1 VNPRGVRVAQPYT
14 ERNVAV
20 GRRYAPWRKDD
31 KLGISDLLFGL
42 GLIVVLFTAASVLF
56 TIVLPREP
64 RGFERLSSYVNR
76 AVQLT
81 FIGLS
86 RLARS
91 YEGQD
96 RWLAPTAPVALIAQ
110 LAFWAGCFIVG
121 YAMMLEGTTH
131 NFVSAL
137 TQASGALFTVGAID
151 LSGRANYA
159 VDIAAGS
166 TWVVIVALQIAYLP
180 ALYQAFNRR
189 ESLVAMLESR
199 AGIPAWGPEVLARHQ
214 LVGIVDTLPDF
225 YSSWEQWSAEL
236 AESHTTY
243 PVMLLFRSPDPWFSW
258 LVGLLAVLDGAA
270 LHLAIAPGTA
280 SSQSRLCLRM
290 GFTALNRIAR
300 VLGWEVDPDPNPEGP
315 IELTFEEFEEAV
327 AMLDEIGFPMERTA
341 VEAWP
346 DFRGW
351 RVNYETS
358 AYRLCDRLTA
368 PPAPWSGS
376 RRHLRSG
383 VVAPRRPPQRTPE
396 VLDQRRPEVV
406 IPSAG
411 RGHLRR

>member
-1 VNPRGVRVAQPYT
+1 MR
-14 ERNVAV
+14 
-20 GRRYAPWRKDD
+20 
-31 KLGISDLLFGL
+31 LSDLLFAL
-42 GLIVVLFTAASVLF
+42 GLIVVISTAASVLF

-64 RGFERLSSYVNR
+64 RGFERVSTYVNR
-76 AVQLT
+76 VVQLA

-91 YEGQD
+91 YEGKD
-96 RWLAPTAPVALIAQ
+96 AWLAPTAPVALIAQ

-121 YAMMLEGTTH
+121 YALMLEGTTH
-131 NFVSAL
+131 SYVSAL
-137 TQASGALFTVGAID
+137 TQASGAIFTVGAID

-225 YSSWEQWSAEL
+225 YSAWEQWSAEL

-270 LHLAIAPGTA
+270 LHLAVAPNTA

-290 GFTALNRIAR
+290 GFTALNRIAK

-315 IELTFEEFEEAV
+315 IRSDL
-327 AMLDEIGFPMERTA
+327 
-341 VEAWP
+341 
-346 DFRGW
+346 RGV
-351 RVNYETS
+351 RGG
-358 AYRLCDRLTA
+358 DRHA
-368 PPAPWSGS
+368 
-376 RRHLRSG
+376 RRHRLSDG
-383 VVAPRRPPQRTPE
+383 AN
-396 VLDQRRPEVV
+396 
-406 IPSAG
+406 G
-411 RGHLRR
+411 RGGLAGLSGLARELRDVRPTGSAIA

>member
-1 VNPRGVRVAQPYT
+1 M
-14 ERNVAV
+14 
-20 GRRYAPWRKDD
+20 D
-31 KLGISDLLFGL
+31 
-42 GLIVVLFTAASVLF
+42 
-56 TIVLPREP
+56 
-64 RGFERLSSYVNR
+64 FERVSTYVNR
-76 AVQLT
+76 VVQLA

-91 YEGQD
+91 YEGKD
-96 RWLAPTAPVALIAQ
+96 AWLAPTAPVALIAQ

-121 YAMMLEGTTH
+121 YALMLEGTTH
-131 NFVSAL
+131 SYISAL
-137 TQASGALFTVGAID
+137 AQASGAIFTVGAID

-225 YSSWEQWSAEL
+225 YSAWEQWSAEL

-270 LHLAIAPGTA
+270 LHLAVAPGRLPL
-280 SSQSRLCLRM
+280 SRDFVC
-290 GFTALNRIAR
+290 
-300 VLGWEVDPDPNPEGP
+300 GWGSLPSTGSPRCSDGRWTPTP
-315 IELTFEEFEEAV
+315 IRKV
-327 AMLDEIGFPMERTA
+327 
-341 VEAWP
+341 
-346 DFRGW
+346 
-351 RVNYETS
+351 
-358 AYRLCDRLTA
+358 
-368 PPAPWSGS
+368 
-376 RRHLRSG
+376 
-383 VVAPRRPPQRTPE
+383 
-396 VLDQRRPEVV
+396 
-406 IPSAG
+406 PSI
-411 RGHLRR
+411 

>member
-1 VNPRGVRVAQPYT
+1 M
-14 ERNVAV
+14 
-20 GRRYAPWRKDD
+20 
-31 KLGISDLLFGL
+31 
-42 GLIVVLFTAASVLF
+42 
-56 TIVLPREP
+56 
-64 RGFERLSSYVNR
+64 
-76 AVQLT
+76 QLA

-86 RLARS
+86 RLART
-91 YEGQD
+91 YEGKD
-96 RWLAPTAPVALIAQ
+96 AWLAPTAPVALVAQ
-110 LAFWAGCFIVG
+110 LAFWAGCFIIG
-121 YAMMLEGTTH
+121 YALMLEGTTH
-131 NFVSAL
+131 SYISAL
-137 TQASGALFTVGAID
+137 AQASGAIFTVGAID

-159 VDIAAGS
+159 VDIVAGS

-225 YSSWEQWSAEL
+225 YSAWEQWSAEL

-270 LHLAIAPGTA
+270 LHLAVAPRTA

-290 GFTALNRIAR
+290 GFTALNRIAK
-300 VLGWEVDPDPNPEGP
+300 VLGWEVDPDPDPEGP
-315 IELTFEEFEEAV
+315 IDLTFEEFAAAI
-327 AMLDEIGFPMERTA
+327 AMLDDIGFPMERTA
-341 VEAWP
+341 EEAWP

-351 RVNYETS
+351 RVNYESS

-368 PPAPWSGS
+368 PPAPWSGT
-376 RRHLRSG
+376 RHHLRSG
-383 VVAPRRPPQRTPE
+383 AVAPRRPPQRSPGL
-396 VLDQRRPEVV
+396 LDQRRPQVF
-406 IPSAG
+406 IPSTGRRKDSSAG
-411 RGHLRR
+411 R

>member
-1 VNPRGVRVAQPYT
+1 MNA
-14 ERNVAV
+14 
-20 GRRYAPWRKDD
+20 
-31 KLGISDLLFGL
+31 LLYSIGL
-42 GLIVVLFTAASVLF
+42 VVVLFTAASVLF

-64 RGFERLSSYVNR
+64 RGFERVSSYVNR
-76 AVQLT
+76 VVQLA

-86 RLARS
+86 RLART
-91 YEGQD
+91 YEGKD
-96 RWLAPTAPVALIAQ
+96 ALLAPTAPVALIAQ

-121 YAMMLEGTTH
+121 FALMLEGATH
-131 NFVSAL
+131 SLLSAL
-137 TQASGALFTVGAID
+137 VQASGALFTVGAID
-151 LSGRANYA
+151 LSGPANSA

-270 LHLAIAPGTA
+270 MHLAVAPTTA

-300 VLGWEVDPDPNPEGP
+300 VLGWRVDPDPNPEGP
-315 IELTFEEFEEAV
+315 IDLSFEEFAAATAMLEAV
-327 AMLDEIGFPMERTA
+327 GFPMERTA
-341 VEAWP
+341 AEAWP

-351 RVNYETS
+351 RVNYES
-358 AYRLCDRLTA
+358 VAYRLCDRLTA
-368 PPAPWSGS
+368 PPAPWSGT
-376 RRHLRSG
+376 RHHLRSG
-383 VVAPRRPPQRTPE
+383 VVAPRRPPQRAPG
-396 VLDQRRPEVV
+396 VLRPEVV
-406 IPSAG
+406 IPSTS
-411 RGHLRR
+411 RRHDPNPRR